1 MNLEGIN
8 VTLPIKL
15 LFKIMEK
22 ANETNII
29 RKQMKTY
36 LDNESFPDREVV
48 ALICEVDVEDKK
60 DGETGVIS
68 NKRM

>member
-36 LDNESFPDREVV
+36 LDNESFPD
-48 ALICEVDVEDKK
+48 AQLYSI
-60 DGETGVIS
+60 
-68 NKRM
+68 

>member
-15 LFKIMEK
+15 LFRKKEK

-36 LDNESFPDREVV
+36 LDSESFPDKEIV
-48 ALICEVDVEDKK
+48 ALICGVEVEEKK
-60 DGETGVIS
+60 DGETGAIS

>member
-8 VTLPIKL
+8 VTLPIQL

-22 ANETNII
+22 ANDTNII

-36 LDNESFPDREVV
+36 LDSESFPDKEIV
-48 ALICEVDVEDKK
+48 ALICGVEVEEKK
-60 DGETGVIS
+60 
-68 NKRM
+68 

>member
-1 MNLEGIN
+1 
-8 VTLPIKL
+8 
-15 LFKIMEK
+15 MEK

-48 ALICEVDVEDKK
+48 AMICGVDVEEKK
-60 DGETGVIS
+60 
-68 NKRM
+68 

>member
-15 LFKIMEK
+15 LFSIMEK

-36 LDNESFPDREVV
+36 LDSENFPDKEIV
-48 ALICEVDVEDKK
+48 ALICGVEVEEKK

>member
-1 MNLEGIN
+1 MNLDGIN
-8 VTLPIKL
+8 VTLPIQL

-22 ANETNII
+22 ANDTNII
-29 RKQMKTY
+29 RKQIKTY
-36 LDNESFPDREVV
+36 LDNESFPDREIV
-48 ALICEVDVEDKK
+48 ALICGVDMEEKK

>member
-15 LFKIMEK
+15 LFEIMEK

-36 LDNESFPDREVV
+36 LDSERFPDREIV
-48 ALICEVDVEDKK
+48 ALICGVDVEEKK
-60 DGETGVIS
+60 
-68 NKRM
+68 

>member
-1 MNLEGIN
+1 MNLDGIN
-8 VTLPIKL
+8 VTLLIKL

-36 LDNESFPDREVV
+36 LDSESFPDKEIV
-48 ALICEVDVEDKK
+48 ALICGVEVEEKK
-60 DGETGVIS
+60 DGETGTIS

>member
-8 VTLPIKL
+8 VTLPIKS

-48 ALICEVDVEDKK
+48 AMICGVDVEEKK
-60 DGETGVIS
+60 
-68 NKRM
+68 

>member
-8 VTLPIKL
+8 VTLPIQL

-22 ANETNII
+22 ANDTNII
-29 RKQMKTY
+29 RKQIKTY
-36 LDNESFPDREVV
+36 LDNESFPDKEIV
-48 ALICEVDVEDKK
+48 ALICGVEVEEKK

>member
-15 LFKIMEK
+15 LFSIMEK

-36 LDNESFPDREVV
+36 LDSESFPDKEIV
-48 ALICEVDVEDKK
+48 ALICGVEVEEKK
-60 DGETGVIS
+60 DGETGAIS

>member
-8 VTLPIKL
+8 VTLPIQL

-36 LDNESFPDREVV
+36 LIMKVFQIEN
-48 ALICEVDVEDKK
+48 
-60 DGETGVIS
+60 
-68 NKRM
+68 

>member
-1 MNLEGIN
+1 MNLDGIN

-36 LDNESFPDREVV
+36 LDSESFPDKEIV
-48 ALICEVDVEDKK
+48 ALICGVEVEEKE

>member
-1 MNLEGIN
+1 MNLDGIN

-15 LFKIMEK
+15 LFSIMEK

-36 LDNESFPDREVV
+36 LDSESFPDKEIV
-48 ALICEVDVEDKK
+48 ALICGVEVEEKK

>member
-8 VTLPIKL
+8 VTLPIQL

-29 RKQMKTY
+29 RKQIKTY
-36 LDNESFPDREVV
+36 LDNESFPDREIV
-48 ALICEVDVEDKK
+48 ALICGVYVEEKK
-60 DGETGVIS
+60 
-68 NKRM
+68 

>member
-15 LFKIMEK
+15 LFSIMEK
-22 ANETNII
+22 ANETTII

-36 LDNESFPDREVV
+36 LDSESFPDKVIV
-48 ALICEVDVEDKK
+48 ALICGVEVEEKK
-60 DGETGVIS
+60 DGETGAIS

>member
-1 MNLEGIN
+1 MNLDGIN

-36 LDNESFPDREVV
+36 LDSESFPDKEIV
-48 ALICEVDVEDKK
+48 ALICGVEVEEKK

>member
-1 MNLEGIN
+1 MNLDGIN
-8 VTLPIKL
+8 VTLPVQL

-29 RKQMKTY
+29 RKQIKTY

-48 ALICEVDVEDKK
+48 ALICGVDVEEKK
-60 DGETGVIS
+60 
-68 NKRM
+68 

>member
-1 MNLEGIN
+1 MNLDGIN

-36 LDNESFPDREVV
+36 LDSESFPDKEIV
-48 ALICEVDVEDKK
+48 ALICGVEVEEKK
-60 DGETGVIS
+60 DGETGTIS

>member
-15 LFKIMEK
+15 LFSIMEK

-36 LDNESFPDREVV
+36 LDSESFPDKEIV
-48 ALICEVDVEDKK
+48 ALICGVEVEEKK
-60 DGETGVIS
+60 EC
-68 NKRM
+68 KQE

>member
-15 LFKIMEK
+15 LFEIMEK
-22 ANETNII
+22 ANETNIL

-36 LDNESFPDREVV
+36 LDNENFPDREVV
-48 ALICEVDVEDKK
+48 ALICGVDVEEKEECK
-60 DGETGVIS
+60 QE
-68 NKRM
+68 

>member
-15 LFKIMEK
+15 LFSIMEK

-36 LDNESFPDREVV
+36 LDSENFPDKEIV
-48 ALICEVDVEDKK
+48 ALICGVEVEEKK
-60 DGETGVIS
+60 DGETGAIS

>member
-1 MNLEGIN
+1 MNLDGIN

-36 LDNESFPDREVV
+36 LDSESFPDKEIV
-48 ALICEVDVEDKK
+48 ALICGVEVEEKK
-60 DGETGVIS
+60 DGETGAIS

>member
-8 VTLPIKL
+8 VTLPIQL

-29 RKQMKTY
+29 RKQMSYIRKSLLPMQMMRIWSDSRNFT
-36 LDNESFPDREVV
+36 NRQ
-48 ALICEVDVEDKK
+48 
-60 DGETGVIS
+60 
-68 NKRM
+68 

>member
-8 VTLPIKL
+8 VTLPVQL

-29 RKQMKTY
+29 RKQIKTY
-36 LDNESFPDREVV
+36 LDNESFPDREIV
-48 ALICEVDVEDKK
+48 ALICGVDVEEKK
-60 DGETGVIS
+60 
-68 NKRM
+68 